1 MKRDG
6 RKLDHRTL
14 EEIRRMAPWIN
25 QRQLSFHLALSRM
38 TASKILDRRLRVE
51 SVNSPSA
58 ETARSARYAAERQVI
73 DALRTDT
80 THQVNDRSIA
90 SACRRVFDTN
100 ARFSQFDWR
109 RAAPY

>member
-1 MKRDG
+1 M
-6 RKLDHRTL
+6 T
-14 EEIRRMAPWIN
+14 
-25 QRQLSFHLALSRM
+25 QLFKGGSG
-38 TASKILDRRLRVE
+38 RRLVHELSSRATAVLSLLPLSAKRTDWQLGVE

>member
-38 TASKILDRRLRVE
+38 TASKILDRRLRVGCVSLSDGE
-51 SVNSPSA
+51 
-58 ETARSARYAAERQVI
+58 AAV
-73 DALRTDT
+73 
-80 THQVNDRSIA
+80 
-90 SACRRVFDTN
+90 RRDFQLN
-100 ARFSQFDWR
+100 GR
-109 RAAPY
+109 